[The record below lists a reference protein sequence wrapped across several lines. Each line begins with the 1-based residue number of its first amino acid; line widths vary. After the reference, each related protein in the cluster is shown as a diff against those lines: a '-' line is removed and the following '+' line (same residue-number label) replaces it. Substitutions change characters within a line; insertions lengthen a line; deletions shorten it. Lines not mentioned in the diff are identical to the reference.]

1 MPDSIS
7 ILLLTPDLMVS
18 SRIAG
23 VAAAIPATVEALG
36 PAAAAPSPLG
46 TSDSDDDRTVARVPL
61 AKPRRSR
68 RVSFTCNVCDA
79 RTEKKVNPVAWDRGA
94 VFLQCD
100 GCGAWHKLADAAGLI
115 DEIRFAENSAAA
127 LALREG
133 GAELAFDASDDIA
146 LAPRTPDREEEGEEG
161 GGRGGG
167 TEGL

>member
-1 MPDSIS
+1 MRAALHRS
-7 ILLLTPDLMVS
+7 LLTLARPP
-18 SRIAG
+18 RP
-23 VAAAIPATVEALG
+23 AARVPARLR
-36 PAAAAPSPLG
+36 PRHSAAAAPSPLG

-167 TEGL
+167 TEGV